1 MNQDALQQQVVV
13 ITGGSRGLGLA
24 VGKKLKSLGAHVA
37 LCARNAEE
45 LQQAERELSDL
56 GHGKT
61 LTRVCDVS
69 KPEEVDAFIKASASI
84 TGSLFGVITAAG
96 HYGAIGAFSSTSFE
110 EWENGVRVNLIGT
123 AKTVHAAL
131 PYLRENSRIVL
142 FSGGGQGPMPHF
154 SSYVTS
160 KGGIWRLTE
169 TLAAELAPR
178 GIFVNAIA
186 PGAINTK
193 FLDDLIQAGPE
204 KVGEAFYRKSLAQK
218 EQGGESPERAAE
230 LVAWLMS
237 DASKG
242 LFGKTISAIW
252 DPYNDWTGLRELS
265 AKDLY
270 CYRRVVPK

>member
-1 MNQDALQQQVVV
+1 
-13 ITGGSRGLGLA
+13 
-24 VGKKLKSLGAHVA
+24 
-37 LCARNAEE
+37 
-45 LQQAERELSDL
+45 
-56 GHGKT
+56 
-61 LTRVCDVS
+61 
-69 KPEEVDAFIKASASI
+69 
-84 TGSLFGVITAAG
+84 
-96 HYGAIGAFSSTSFE
+96 
-110 EWENGVRVNLIGT
+110 
-123 AKTVHAAL
+123 
-131 PYLRENSRIVL
+131 
-142 FSGGGQGPMPHF
+142 
-154 SSYVTS
+154 
-160 KGGIWRLTE
+160 
-169 TLAAELAPR
+169 LAAELAPR